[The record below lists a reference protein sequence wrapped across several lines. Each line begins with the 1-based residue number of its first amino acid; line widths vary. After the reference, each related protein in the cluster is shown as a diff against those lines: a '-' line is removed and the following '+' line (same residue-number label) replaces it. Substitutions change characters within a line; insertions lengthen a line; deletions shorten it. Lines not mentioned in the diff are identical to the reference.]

1 MTHPSPPLRGAL
13 ALAGLLLTTAPRPAA
28 ACAML
33 THRSDTLAESDHQQ
47 AIFSLDDEGG
57 STVEYRV
64 AWEGDPAA
72 FGWIIAVPDSATTVE
87 DGDAARFDALQSQTA
102 PLVELEGDAVASDA
116 GGCGCGP
123 LGAAKGDL
131 AGGLGDT
138 GANSVSL
145 IDQGFT
151 GTYTYSLVAAD
162 DSDALTAFL
171 EADGFVLDPGAAEN
185 IAEYVEDGGWAFAL
199 LRVVPEVAGGSLPP
213 IRLRLS
219 DQRLVFPAR
228 MGQMEGDRLLKTT
241 WWVEGPSAATLTGW
255 TAADLVTLEIDDQDP
270 EEAFLDALLEVG
282 SLQTGAM
289 RTYIGPA
296 AGGGTLTR
304 FDAAVSARASATD
317 ATFTFAERGDFQA
330 TLTGTMR
337 SARGLALPLGGLGLG
352 LLWRARR
359 RSAAS

>member
-1 MTHPSPPLRGAL
+1 MTHQSPPLRGAL
-13 ALAGLLLTTAPRPAA
+13 ALAGLLWTTAPRPAA

-33 THRSDTLAESDHQQ
+33 THRSETLAESDHQQ
-47 AIFSLDDEGG
+47 AIFSVGEDGG

-72 FGWIIAVPDSATTVE
+72 FGWIIAVPDSVTAVE
-87 DGDAARFDALQSQTA
+87 DGELARFVALTDQTA
-102 PLVELEGDAVASDA
+102 PRVELQADPNEADA
-116 GGCGCGP
+116 GCSCSRS
-123 LGAAKGDL
+123 LGAAKGD
-131 AGGLGDT
+131 AGGGFGDT

-151 GTYTYSLVAAD
+151 GTYTYSLVSAD
-162 DSDALTAFL
+162 DSAALNAFL

-199 LRVVPEVAGGSLPP
+199 LRVEPEEAGGSLPP

-219 DQRLVFPAR
+219 DTRLVFPAR

-255 TAADLVTLEIDDQDP
+255 SAADLVNLQIDDQDP
-270 EEAFLDALLEVG
+270 AEAFLDALLEVG

-289 RTYIGPA
+289 RTYVGPA

-304 FDAAVSARASATD
+304 FDAAVSARASSAD
-317 ATFTFAERGDFQA
+317 ATFTFADRADFQA
-330 TLTGTMR
+330 TLRGQMR
-337 SARGLALPLGGLGLG
+337 AARGLAFPLAGLGLG